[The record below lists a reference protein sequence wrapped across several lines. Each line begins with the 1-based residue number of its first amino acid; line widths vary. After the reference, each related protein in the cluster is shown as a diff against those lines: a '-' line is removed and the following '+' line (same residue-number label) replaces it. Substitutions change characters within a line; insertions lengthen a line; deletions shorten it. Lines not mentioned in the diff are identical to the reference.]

1 MPYISPAQLER
12 ARQMDLLTYLQYY
25 DPGEL
30 KKISP
35 GVFTTKSHDSL
46 KISNGKWCWWS
57 RHIGGTSALDYL
69 IKVRGMSLPD
79 AALEILREPPEL
91 PPTAFAKA
99 ARTRASPKG
108 PRKLVLPPRNENN
121 DRLVDY
127 LLGRGLHLELIDYCL
142 KTGRM
147 YESREPRLSG
157 GREVIIH
164 NVVFVGTDTTG
175 QPRYGAVRGMY
186 GRFHGD
192 LGGSDKHYSFSV
204 QPEEKS
210 RRLHLFEC
218 PIDLLSHGTMER
230 MAGRNWRADHLLS
243 LAGVYQP
250 PEQIKDSTLPMAVEQ
265 YLKDYPEISE
275 IAMHF
280 DRDATGRQA
289 TEIIKYHLSGS
300 YALHDTP
307 PKRGKD
313 VNENL
318 CLQVGILKPRQMER

>member
-1 MPYISPAQLER
+1 MQVSKEQLER

-30 KKISP
+30 TKVSP
-35 GVFTTKSHDSL
+35 GVYSTKSHDSL
-46 KISNGKWCWWS
+46 KISHGKWCWWS

-69 IKVRGMSLPD
+69 IKVREMSLPE
-79 AALEILREPPEL
+79 ATLEILREPPEL
-91 PPTAFAKA
+91 PPTAFSQKA
-99 ARTRASPKG
+99 RPRASPQQS
-108 PRKLVLPPRNENN
+108 RKLALPPQNENN

-127 LLGRGLHLELIDYCL
+127 LIGRGLHLELIDYCL

-147 YESREPRLSG
+147 YESREPRQSY
-157 GREVIIH
+157 GREVLIH
-164 NVVFVGTDTTG
+164 NVVFIGRDKAGV
-175 QPRYGAVRGMY
+175 PRYGAVRGMF

-192 LGGSDKHYSFSV
+192 LSGSDKHYSFSV

-210 RRLHLFEC
+210 HRLHLFEC

-230 MAGRNWRADHLLS
+230 MAGRNWRGEHLLS

-250 PEQIKDSTLPMAVEQ
+250 PEKIEDSTLPMAVKQ
-265 YLKDYPEISE
+265 YLIDYPEIQE
-275 IAMHF
+275 INMHF

-289 TEIIKYHLSGS
+289 AEIIRYHLAGR
-300 YALHDTP
+300 YALHDDP
-307 PKRGKD
+307 PRRGKD

-318 CLQVGILKPRQMER
+318 CLQMGILKPRTMER